1 MSSLAAMDARG
12 AVLGGGG
19 SFSFLHYIRIWG
31 LIGGLTREKVY
42 GGGGRMCF
50 GGWKRYVQ
58 RIVIF

>member
-19 SFSFLHYIRIWG
+19 SVSFLHYIRIWG

-50 GGWKRYVQ
+50 G
-58 RIVIF
+58 